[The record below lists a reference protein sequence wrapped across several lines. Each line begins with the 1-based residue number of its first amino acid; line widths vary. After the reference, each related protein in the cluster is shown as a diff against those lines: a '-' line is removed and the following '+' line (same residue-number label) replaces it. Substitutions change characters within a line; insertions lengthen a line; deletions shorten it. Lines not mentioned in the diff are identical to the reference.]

1 VKRRFRKMTRQAVL
15 VGLALG
21 ALVVAPGPQ
30 AARLIDA
37 NLAVSMTG
45 TPEVPVAG
53 QPVSYTATVV
63 NTGPDQ
69 ATVVSL
75 TVTISGSRGSITA
88 ASGST
93 TGSQCT
99 IEQGSF
105 SARCVLGTLA
115 VGSSAQMT
123 ATVATAGAGNL
134 TVTAKSRSRTYDS
147 VSADSQAEVKTHV
160 AERVAPVPDPIFSTE
175 FARPFSPHRAI
186 SIRWR
191 ASDSGSG
198 VATFDVRY
206 RAAPVTGGFGPY
218 QNWLTAT
225 RDRSGTFTGTYGATY
240 CFSFRAT
247 DYDGNTSAWT
257 DDRCASVQLP
267 PIALRHT
274 SGWIRSGLDGGL
286 RTRKTGAS
294 LSLDGVFAR
303 RIVLSALTGPT
314 YGQIKV
320 SWNGRV
326 LRTINLRASSR
337 AKKLIT
343 LGDFG
348 TLRRGRLVLTVVS
361 TRKTV
366 AISALGVAKR

>member
-1 VKRRFRKMTRQAVL
+1 MARRFRKVTRQAVL
-15 VGLALG
+15 VALALG
-21 ALVVAPGPQ
+21 ALVLAPGPQ

-37 NLAVSMTG
+37 NLGVSMTG
-45 TPEVPVAG
+45 APDIPVAG
-53 QPVSYTATVV
+53 QTVSYTATVV
-63 NTGPDQ
+63 NKGPDQ

-75 TVTISGSRGSITA
+75 SVTISGSKGSISA
-88 ASGST
+88 ASGSPA
-93 TGSQCT
+93 GSLCT
-99 IEQGSF
+99 IEQGSV
-105 SARCVLGTLA
+105 SARCVLGTLE
-115 VGSSAQMT
+115 VGGSVQMNV
-123 ATVATAGAGNL
+123 TVAIAGPGTL

-147 VSADSQAEVKTHV
+147 IAADSQAQVKTHV
-160 AERVAPVPDPIFSTE
+160 AERVSPVPDPIFSSE

-191 ASDSGSG
+191 ASDTGSG

-218 QNWLTAT
+218 QNWLTTT
-225 RDRSGTFTGTYGATY
+225 RDRSGTFTGAYGATY

-267 PIALRHT
+267 PIALRRT

-320 SWNGRV
+320 SWNGR
-326 LRTINLRASSR
+326 LLGTINLRASSR
-337 AKKLIT
+337 AKRLIT

-366 AISALGVAKR
+366 AVSAVGVAKL